1 MLYAIMYTSGTT
13 GMPKGVPVTHNGV
26 ITTAH
31 AVNQRAGPMK
41 AMPGNIC
48 FSFLPTGH
56 IYEHIYQVTILLC
69 GATLAFYRGDVKAL
83 LQDMQAV
90 KPTNL
95 PMVPRL
101 LNRVYYKVQ
110 SEVQKSPF
118 KNFVF
123 KLALKQKHKLLEN
136 CLNTTHTNFSIHE
149 YSMVRDQRGA
159 VLRFG
164 VFSAGARQSH
174 FSPGTRMLLR
184 FGIVE
189 VYGSTEASVVT
200 CTLPYDFDGG

>member
-136 CLNTTHTNFSIHE
+136 ATVTFLAWHSHVAALRRVFGGRATDVVSFPSVMA
-149 YSMVRDQRGA
+149 SRGTYRPPKD
-159 VLRFG
+159 LK
-164 VFSAGARQSH
+164 
-174 FSPGTRMLLR
+174 TK
-184 FGIVE
+184 IVE